1 MKNDGMRWI
10 FLNGRPGASEY
21 KSQQQHLVTSRYLAH
36 RGDLLKCIFDECP
49 RFMQGS
55 EAKQA
60 ILSSE
65 SRYQYP
71 ALMPQLI
78 WMVRK
83 MLYIVAKNRDILP
96 SRGRQNASL
105 GSAMRGAAVRRR
117 QESQRNSDGT
127 STEAS
132 DTHVMSKLKNS
143 LNATPSSSAAA

>member
-1 MKNDGMRWI
+1 
-10 FLNGRPGASEY
+10 
-21 KSQQQHLVTSRYLAH
+21 
-36 RGDLLKCIFDECP
+36 
-49 RFMQGS
+49 MQGS

-96 SRGRQNASL
+96 SRGRQNAVL
-105 GSAMRGAAVRRR
+105 GPAMRGAAVRHR

-127 STEAS
+127 GTEAN

-143 LNATPSSSAAA
+143 LNAAPSSSAAA